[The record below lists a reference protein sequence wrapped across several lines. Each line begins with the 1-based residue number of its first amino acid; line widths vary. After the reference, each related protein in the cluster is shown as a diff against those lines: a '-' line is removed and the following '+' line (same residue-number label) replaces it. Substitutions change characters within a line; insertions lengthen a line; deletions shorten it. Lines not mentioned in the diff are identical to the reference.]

1 MLREKRKIV
10 PGMKRDGFVNRT
22 LGKLFRG
29 SRKSWN
35 SR

>member
-1 MLREKRKIV
+1 MRAKRKAI
-10 PGMKRDGFVNRT
+10 PGLNREGLVNRT
-22 LGKLFRG
+22 IGKLFRG